1 MIKPTKPAVNNQKG
15 SSPQSSRVNNQN
27 SSSLQN
33 SSKSQPQAQP
43 SIYEH
48 IPNYI
53 TTNRFYVE
61 MESSIAASFS
71 ECSGFGVNI
80 QKETYFEGG
89 VNNEQR
95 IFLGH
100 AEFTE
105 ITLKRGM
112 TDDMTFWDWVTSVIS
127 APTNQRRNVNI
138 LLFNQAGE
146 TIQSWTLIGAIPI
159 SWKAPGFQAD
169 GDSVAIEEL
178 TLAYEGLN
186 VKVKA
191 QGSGGASIDL
201 GRDPSGFFVPN

>member
-1 MIKPTKPAVNNQKG
+1 MIKPTKQV
-15 SSPQSSRVNNQN
+15 VDNQN
-27 SSSLQN
+27 SSPRQN
-33 SSKSQPQAQP
+33 LPTKSQPQSQP
-43 SIYEH
+43 NIYEH

-61 MESSIAASFS
+61 MESTITASFS
-71 ECSGFGVNI
+71 ECSGLGVNI

-89 VNNEQR
+89 VNNQQR

-112 TDDMTFWDWVTSVIS
+112 TDDLTFWDWVTSTIS
-127 APTNQRRNVNI
+127 APTNKRRNVNI

-146 TIQSWTLIGAIPI
+146 TIQSWTLIGAIPT
-159 SWKAPGFQAD
+159 SWRAPGFQAD

-178 TLAYEGLN
+178 TVAYEGLN
-186 VKVKA
+186 VKVKP
-191 QGSGGASIDL
+191 QGNGGASIDL

>member
-1 MIKPTKPAVNNQKG
+1 MIKPRKPVAQV
-15 SSPQSSRVNNQN
+15 PQSPPGQNQ
-27 SSSLQN
+27 L
-33 SSKSQPQAQP
+33 KSQPQSQP
-43 SIYEH
+43 NIYEH

-61 MESSIAASFS
+61 MESMITASFS

-89 VNNEQR
+89 VNDQQR

-105 ITLKRGM
+105 MTLKRGM
-112 TDDMTFWDWVTSVIS
+112 TDDLTFWNWVTSTIS
-127 APTNQRRNVNI
+127 APTNKRRNVNI

-146 TIQSWTLIGAIPI
+146 TIQTWTLIGAIPT

-169 GDSVAIEEL
+169 GNSVAIEEL
-178 TLAYEGLN
+178 TLSYEGLN
-186 VKVKA
+186 VKVKQ
-191 QGSGGASIDL
+191 QGNGGASIDL
-201 GRDPSGFFVPN
+201 GRDASGFFAPN

>member
-1 MIKPTKPAVNNQKG
+1 MIKPNKPVVNNQNG
-15 SSPQSSRVNNQN
+15 SSPQS
-27 SSSLQN
+27 LQK
-33 SSKSQPQAQP
+33 SEPQSQPN
-43 SIYEH
+43 IYEH

-61 MESSIAASFS
+61 MESSITASFS

-105 ITLKRGM
+105 MTLKRGM
-112 TDDMTFWDWVTSVIS
+112 TDDMTFWDWVTSTIS
-127 APTNQRRNVNI
+127 APTNKRRNVNI

-146 TIQSWTLIGAIPI
+146 TIQSWTLIGAIPT

-186 VKVKA
+186 VKVKQ

-201 GRDPSGFFVPN
+201 GRNSSGFFVPN

>member
-1 MIKPTKPAVNNQKG
+1 MRKPTKQV
-15 SSPQSSRVNNQN
+15 VNNQN
-27 SSSLQN
+27 SPSVQSLQK
-33 SSKSQPQAQP
+33 SKPQSQPN
-43 SIYEH
+43 IYEH

-61 MESSIAASFS
+61 MESSITASFS

-89 VNNEQR
+89 VNHEQR

-105 ITLKRGM
+105 MTLKRGM
-112 TDDMTFWDWVTSVIS
+112 TDDLTFWDWVTSTIS
-127 APTNQRRNVNI
+127 APTNKRRNVNI
-138 LLFNQAGE
+138 LLFNQPGE
-146 TIQSWTLIGAIPI
+146 TIQSWTLIGAIPT

-169 GDSVAIEEL
+169 GNSVAIEEL

-186 VKVKA
+186 VKVKQ
-191 QGSGGASIDL
+191 QGNSGASIDL
-201 GRDPSGFFVPN
+201 GRDSSGFFVPN

>member
-1 MIKPTKPAVNNQKG
+1 MKKKPKPVANVPKSTPGQ
-15 SSPQSSRVNNQN
+15 SPITSPQS
-27 SSSLQN
+27 
-33 SSKSQPQAQP
+33 QPN
-43 SIYEH
+43 IYDH

-61 MESSIAASFS
+61 MESTITASFS

-89 VNNEQR
+89 VNHEQR

-105 ITLKRGM
+105 MTLKRGM
-112 TDDMTFWDWVTSVIS
+112 TDDTTFWDWVTSTIS
-127 APTNQRRNVNI
+127 APTNKRRNVNI

-146 TIQSWTLIGAIPI
+146 TMQTWTLYGAIPT

-169 GDSVAIEEL
+169 GTSVAIEEL
-178 TLAYEGLN
+178 TLSYEGLN
-186 VKVKA
+186 VKVKQ
-191 QGSGGASIDL
+191 QGNGGASIDL
-201 GRDPSGFFVPN
+201 GRDASGFFAPN